1 MRKLRF
7 ITAFAAA
14 VLAAA
19 GCKTGEAAR
28 EFPLDEIREGD
39 LAFRCGRGVF
49 SRAVLA
55 ADSKGEYSHVGIVVS
70 DGGVWK
76 VVHAVPGER
85 EGKADFDRVKMEPL
99 EVFYSQKRA
108 FRGCL
113 VHTGLT
119 ADSLAASL
127 CSTAVQF
134 ARDSV
139 RFDNSYT
146 LSDSSEVYCTE
157 FVWRLYRRA
166 GTDLTEGRRRSVSIL
181 GIDGPVILPE
191 HILDYSGN
199 TIYFSF

>member
-1 MRKLRF
+1 MRKLYV
-7 ITAFAAA
+7 ITVFAALVFA
-14 VLAAA
+14 S
-19 GCKTGEAAR
+19 GCRTGDAAR
-28 EFPLDEIREGD
+28 EFPVGEIREGD

-55 ADSKGEYSHVGIVVS
+55 ADSKGEYSHVGIVVKE
-70 DGGVWK
+70 GGAWK

-99 EVFYSQKRA
+99 DVFYSNKRA

-119 ADSLAASL
+119 ADSLAGSL
-127 CSTAVQF
+127 CSTAIQF

-157 FVWRLYRRA
+157 FVWRLYRRV
-166 GTDLTEGRRRSVSIL
+166 GTDLTEGRRRSVNIL

-199 TIYFSF
+199 TMYFSF

>member
-1 MRKLRF
+1 
-7 ITAFAAA
+7 
-14 VLAAA
+14 
-19 GCKTGEAAR
+19 
-28 EFPLDEIREGD
+28 
-39 LAFRCGRGVF
+39 
-49 SRAVLA
+49 
-55 ADSKGEYSHVGIVVS
+55 
-70 DGGVWK
+70 
-76 VVHAVPGER
+76 
-85 EGKADFDRVKMEPL
+85 MEPL
-99 EVFYSQKRA
+99 DVFYSNKRA

-113 VHTGLT
+113 VHTGLP
-119 ADSLAASL
+119 ADSLAASI
-127 CSTAVQF
+127 CRTAIQY

-157 FVWRLYRRA
+157 FVWRLYKRA